1 MARVPPADGMRC
13 EYVRVRVRHERR
25 TSDYYMKDSSQIAQR
40 AVSDGAIRAIAYGR
54 TALISGRDDRV
65 SADDQYMSVKGR
77 VCGQRLRRVLLFSDA
92 HTYTGLIGVKYITPS
107 ISIKTGFQ
115 RAKHRLS
122 ARNDESSPQQ

>member
-1 MARVPPADGMRC
+1 MARVPPAAGMRC

-25 TSDYYMKDSSQIAQR
+25 TSDYDMKDSSQIAQR
-40 AVSDGAIRAIAYGR
+40 AVNDGAITAIASGR
-54 TALISGRDDRV
+54 TAPISGRDDRV
-65 SADDQYMSVKGR
+65 SVDDQR
-77 VCGQRLRRVLLFSDA
+77 QLSDVFVA
-92 HTYTGLIGVKYITPS
+92 NVDVEFRCFLMHKLYTGLIGVKYITPS